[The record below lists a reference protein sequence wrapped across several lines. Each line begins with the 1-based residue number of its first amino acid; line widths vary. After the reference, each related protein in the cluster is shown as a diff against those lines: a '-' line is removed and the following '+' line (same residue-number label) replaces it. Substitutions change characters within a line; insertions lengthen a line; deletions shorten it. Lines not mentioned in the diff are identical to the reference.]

1 LHCEGG
7 RQTRFST
14 EISALRIESRSGI
27 EAAYARNRAA
37 AGTST
42 PICADRNGYLLSRKK
57 MQESLILKA

>member
-1 LHCEGG
+1 LHCEGD

-14 EISALRIESRSGI
+14 ENSVPRIESHSGI
-27 EAAYARNRAA
+27 EAARARNHAA

-42 PICADRNGYLLSRKK
+42 PICADRNSHLLSRKK